1 MERFFYRTFSRR
13 MERLGFLKTG
23 GSAFAVRVGDT
34 RWESNERKA
43 RRSMKVVLHA
53 RGLTLGPRSRNWILS
68 RLTEALGRFA
78 PQIAQMKVQLVDAN
92 GPSRGGDDKECR
104 LVVQMQRHGTLVIQ
118 DRDARIGPL
127 VKRVS
132 ERLSHSLSQR
142 YGKLWSHREGVAR
155 RKGKPQPDSSEE
167 TT

>member
-1 MERFFYRTFSRR
+1 
-13 MERLGFLKTG
+13 
-23 GSAFAVRVGDT
+23 
-34 RWESNERKA
+34 
-43 RRSMKVVLHA
+43 MKVVLHE
-53 RGLTLGPRSRNWILS
+53 RGLSLGPRSRNWILS

-118 DRDARIGPL
+118 DRDTRIGPL
-127 VKRVS
+127 VNRVS

-142 YGKLWSHREGVAR
+142 YGKLWSHRDGVAR
-155 RKGKPQPDSSEE
+155 RNSRVHPDSNADS
-167 TT
+167 T